1 LHAGGWVEEDHQQF
15 VAILRGCKGDYSHAV
30 LVCSERL
37 PLFTRGQILD
47 HARWHA
53 DFMDLD
59 MQKRIALINWRKQKD
74 EQKRLQQLQ
83 QDVMLS
89 EPANQVCPCMF
100 HKAHVERP
108 A

>member
-1 LHAGGWVEEDHQQF
+1 MEEDHQQF
-15 VAILRGCKGDYSHAV
+15 LAILRACKGDYSHAV

-37 PLFTRGQILD
+37 PLFTRSQILE

-59 MQKRIALINWRKQKD
+59 MQKRIALINWRKHRD

-83 QDVMLS
+83 QDVVLHES
-89 EPANQVCPCMF
+89 APQVGF
-100 HKAHVERP
+100 WSSSAT